1 MVDTPTSFILNLK
14 GMILENKGRKRKNL
28 RKNRRV
34 LMKKR
39 RSNNYIQP
47 KKQNGI
53 EKRVKTLKR
62 LIPNNEGSQ
71 GLDGLFRDTA
81 SYIISLQMRVRVMQI
96 LVDVLENS
104 QDNIE

>member
-1 MVDTPTSFILNLK
+1 MVDAPTSCVLNLK
-14 GMILENKGRKRKNL
+14 GMILENKGRKQKNL
-28 RKNRRV
+28 R
-34 LMKKR
+34 KR

-62 LIPNNEGSQ
+62 LIPNNGKSQ